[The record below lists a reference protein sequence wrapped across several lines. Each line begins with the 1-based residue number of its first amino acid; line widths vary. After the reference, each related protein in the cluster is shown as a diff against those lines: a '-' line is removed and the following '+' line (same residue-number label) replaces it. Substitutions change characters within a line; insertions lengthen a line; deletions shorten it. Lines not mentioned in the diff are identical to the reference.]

1 MTIYLKVTSLLTAGL
16 AAGLAGLAFSPAA
29 ASAAAI
35 PLHAA
40 ARPVEAYVAGSL
52 NPAHLPSCRHIT
64 YKGNAGAIHVQ
75 TSKKGYV
82 SWGIYMYNR
91 KLDDGPWVVDVYVG
105 KRRVD
110 HKKQDYAPHGSVN
123 PKDAKKGKTFHIKA
137 THHADANG
145 KNYESV
151 PNECE
156 IP

>member
-1 MTIYLKVTSLLTAGL
+1 MTVYLKVASFAAAAL
-16 AAGLAGLAFSPAA
+16 AAGLAFSPAA
-29 ASAAAI
+29 ASAAATR
-35 PLHAA
+35 PYGA
-40 ARPVEAYVAGSL
+40 ARPAEGYAAHGVAGLRS
-52 NPAHLPSCRHIT
+52 AHLPSCKHIT
-64 YKGNAGAIHVQ
+64 YKGKAGAIHVQ

-91 KLDDGPWVVDVYVG
+91 KLDSGPWNVDVYVG

-110 HKKQDYAPHGSVN
+110 HKKQNYAPHGSVN

-145 KNYESV
+145 KNYGSV